1 MEAAYL
7 LLLGRHN
14 LGRLVGDVRKGDP
27 DNIEHKEKRS
37 DKVKTLHG
45 LLLLN
50 KLDVAVTVGGESV
63 RKRRQK
69 AKKADVTHVFMIE
82 VHEPAATMAWRKP
95 RKSTM
100 KVTAEPKK
108 MDRGATAL
116 PMR

>member
-1 MEAAYL
+1 
-7 LLLGRHN
+7 
-14 LGRLVGDVRKGDP
+14 
-27 DNIEHKEKRS
+27 
-37 DKVKTLHG
+37 
-45 LLLLN
+45 
-50 KLDVAVTVGGESV
+50 
-63 RKRRQK
+63 
-69 AKKADVTHVFMIE
+69 MIE